1 VAVAGERPREQRRHH
16 PGALDLRRPLA
27 DLRQR
32 LVEAL
37 GQLAVQ
43 AGRPAPDGGHEHRH
57 PGPHHPAGLTQRPH
71 PVLAAGQVVE
81 RAQQEH
87 GVDRGVAE
95 VELAGVTHR
104 GADPVEAAGGGPELL
119 DMEGDQVAVLD
130 PVAAPASQRA

>member
-1 VAVAGERPREQRRHH
+1 M
-16 PGALDLRRPLA
+16 
-27 DLRQR
+27 
-32 LVEAL
+32 
-37 GQLAVQ
+37 
-43 AGRPAPDGGHEHRH
+43 
-57 PGPHHPAGLTQRPH
+57 
-71 PVLAAGQVVE
+71 VE